1 MFKGPN
7 FTTYMVKPTVLGQE
21 HAQIVNSM
29 DRNYLFTSIWTPKL
43 ESHPTFTPENFLNTS
58 IKSCCFENHHSPHQW
73 ENWI

>member
-29 DRNYLFTSIWTPKL
+29 DRNYLFTSI
-43 ESHPTFTPENFLNTS
+43 
-58 IKSCCFENHHSPHQW
+58 
-73 ENWI
+73 